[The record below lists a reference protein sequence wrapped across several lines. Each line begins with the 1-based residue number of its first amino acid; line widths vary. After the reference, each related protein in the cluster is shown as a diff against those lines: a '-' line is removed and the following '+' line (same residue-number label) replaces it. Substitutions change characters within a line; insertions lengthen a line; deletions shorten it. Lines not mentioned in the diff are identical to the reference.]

1 MQRLC
6 RMRRGRVMA
15 VGMMAVPVMI
25 MRMTMRMA
33 VSVGV
38 AVSMGHGQLSKP
50 GWVSG
55 PETPQVR
62 EMLHYNITL
71 VHGSGS

>member
-1 MQRLC
+1 
-6 RMRRGRVMA
+6 MA
-15 VGMMAVPVMI
+15 VGMMAVPVMV

-50 GWVSG
+50 GWMSG

>member
-1 MQRLC
+1 
-6 RMRRGRVMA
+6 MA
-15 VGMMAVPVMI
+15 VGMMAVPVMV

-50 GWVSG
+50 GWMSG
-55 PETPQVR
+55 PETPQS
-62 EMLHYNITL
+62 EKCYIIT
-71 VHGSGS
+71 

>member
-1 MQRLC
+1 
-6 RMRRGRVMA
+6 MA

-55 PETPQVR
+55 PETPQFQG
-62 EMLHYNITL
+62 MLYYNIAR
-71 VHGSGS
+71 VHGAARRPGLMVSR